1 MNITPTSAVTATT
14 TTTGAS
20 TPNTQENAAFAW
32 EYIKKEQE
40 AALAIPVIRVLIEV
54 IRKSQA
60 ATIMGL
66 QKDLE
71 HATHNLKQCSFN
83 TSISLNSVC
92 ELFIR
97 FVTRTSFDFPNF
109 DQCKITLIE
118 RGEQLSKKSANSRTK
133 IAKLADRFIRDGVTI
148 LVHGFSRVVLSVLL
162 NASAQGKRFSV
173 IVTESRPDSSGYKL
187 AERLQAAKIP
197 VKLIM
202 DGGVSR
208 IIDKVDYVLCGAEAI
223 VENGGIVN
231 KIGTYQISIV
241 AKAFKK
247 PFYVAAESFKFTR
260 SYPLNQS
267 DIEFLKEEK
276 DTFQACKSCSKCE
289 HPESLTIDSPTL
301 DYTPPSYITLLFTEL
316 GVLTPSAVSDE
327 LIKLYY

>member
-1 MNITPTSAVTATT
+1 MNNSASLELVPELAWVVKLFEQFVKQEQDTAI
-14 TTTGAS
+14 AI
-20 TPNTQENAAFAW
+20 AA
-32 EYIKKEQE
+32 IK
-40 AALAIPVIRVLIEV
+40 VLTEV
-54 IRKSQA
+54 IRRSQA

-66 QKDLE
+66 QKELAN
-71 HATHNLKQCSFN
+71 ATVHLKQCEFN
-83 TSISLNSVC
+83 TSISLSSVC

-97 FVTRTSFDFPNF
+97 FVTRTSLDFPNF
-109 DQCKITLIE
+109 EQCKVTLIE
-118 RGEQLSKKSANSRTK
+118 RGEQLSNKSLMSRSK
-133 IAKLADRFIRDGVTI
+133 ISQLSNKFIRDGVTI

-162 NASAQGKRFSV
+162 SASQQGKRFSV

-187 AERLQAAKIP
+187 ASKLQDAKIP
-197 VKLIM
+197 VTLIM
-202 DGGVSR
+202 DGGAAR

-260 SYPLNQS
+260 SYPLDQS
-267 DIEFLKEEK
+267 DIVILKK
-276 DTFQACKSCSKCE
+276 DNDDTTFNLCQQCSKCE
-289 HPESLTIDSPTL
+289 HPERLTIDSPSL

>member
-1 MNITPTSAVTATT
+1 MATSTT
-14 TTTGAS
+14 TLNKDFEWVVTKFETM
-20 TPNTQENAAFAW
+20 
-32 EYIKKEQE
+32 IKRETE
-40 AALAIPVIRVLIEV
+40 ISVAIPTIGILTEV
-54 IRKSQA
+54 IRNSHA
-60 ATIMGL
+60 TTIMGL

-71 HATHNLKQCSFN
+71 DAAKQLKTCPFN
-83 TSISLNSVC
+83 QSISLSSVC
-92 ELFIR
+92 DLFIR
-97 FVTRTSFDFPNF
+97 FVTRTSLDFPNF
-109 DQCKITLIE
+109 DHVNRIKIS
-118 RGEQLSKKSANSRTK
+118 Q
-133 IAKLADRFIRDGVTI
+133 LADKFIRDGVTI
-148 LVHGFSRVVLSVLL
+148 LVHGFSRVVLALLL
-162 NASAQGKRFSV
+162 NAAFQGKRFSV
-173 IVTESRPDSSGYKL
+173 IVTESRPDSSGYKT
-187 AERLQAAKIP
+187 AARLQAANIP

-267 DIEFLKEEK
+267 DIESLKNEHISEPFK
-276 DTFQACKSCSKCE
+276 VCNSCSNCE
-289 HPESLTIDSPTL
+289 NPEQLTIDSPTL

>member
-1 MNITPTSAVTATT
+1 MTT
-14 TTTGAS
+14 IL
-20 TPNTQENAAFAW
+20 NKDFAW
-32 EYIKKEQE
+32 VVDRFEVMIKKESE
-40 AALAIPVIRVLIEV
+40 VSVAIPAIKILTEV
-54 IRKSQA
+54 IRTSHA
-60 ATIMGL
+60 TTIMGL

-71 HATHNLKQCSFN
+71 DATKQLKNCPFN
-83 TSISLNSVC
+83 QSISLSSVC
-92 ELFIR
+92 DLFIR
-97 FVTRTSFDFPNF
+97 FVTRTSLDFPNF
-109 DQCKITLIE
+109 DQCKVNLIE
-118 RGEQLSKKSANSRTK
+118 RGEQLSTKSSMSRTK
-133 IAKLADRFIRDGVTI
+133 ISQLADKFIRDGVTI
-148 LVHGFSRVVLSVLL
+148 LVHGYSRVVLALLL
-162 NASAQGKRFSV
+162 NAAFQGKRFSV
-173 IVTESRPDSSGYKL
+173 IVTESRPDSSGYKT
-187 AERLQAAKIP
+187 AIKLQAAKIP

-267 DIEFLKEEK
+267 DIESLKKESPNDFK
-276 DTFQACKSCSKCE
+276 VCQSCSNCE
-289 HPESLTIDSPTL
+289 KLDLLTIDSPTL

>member
-1 MNITPTSAVTATT
+1 MNTNSTSLELNPSFSWVVDMFSQEIKREVDTA
-14 TTTGAS
+14 
-20 TPNTQENAAFAW
+20 
-32 EYIKKEQE
+32 I
-40 AALAIPVIRVLIEV
+40 AIPAIKVLTEV
-54 IRKSQA
+54 ISKSQA
-60 ATIMGL
+60 FTIMGL
-66 QKDLE
+66 QKELE
-71 HATHNLKQCSFN
+71 YATAHLKQCDLN
-83 TSISLNSVC
+83 TSISLSSVC

-97 FVTRTSFDFPNF
+97 FVTRTSLDFPNF
-109 DQCKITLIE
+109 DQCKTTLIK
-118 RGEQLSKKSANSRTK
+118 RGEQLSDKSSKSRTK
-133 IAKLADRFIRDGVTI
+133 ISHLSNRFIRDDITI
-148 LVHGFSRVVLSVLL
+148 LVHGYSRVVLSVLL
-162 NASAQGKRFSV
+162 YASSQGKRFNV

-187 AERLQAAKIP
+187 AEKLEEAKIP

-260 SYPLNQS
+260 SYPLDQS
-267 DIEFLKEEK
+267 DIESLKKEH
-276 DTFQACKSCSKCE
+276 DTFNICKQCCKCTK
-289 HPESLTIDSPTL
+289 PELLTIDSPSL